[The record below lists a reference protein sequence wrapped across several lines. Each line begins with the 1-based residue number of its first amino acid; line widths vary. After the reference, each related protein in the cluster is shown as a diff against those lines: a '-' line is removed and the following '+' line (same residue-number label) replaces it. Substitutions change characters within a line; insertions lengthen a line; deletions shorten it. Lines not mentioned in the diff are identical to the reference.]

1 MMKFIAWYNK
11 LSILDALDSSLSAQ
25 KLKNAACKQKLAE
38 KHSPMLLYVLS
49 LYQMLISD
57 KSV

>member
-1 MMKFIAWYNK
+1 MLKFIAWYNK

-38 KHSPMLLYVLS
+38 KHFPNAFICTFTLTNVHFR
-49 LYQMLISD
+49 
-57 KSV
+57 